1 MNSVNYVSFTV
12 NGIFY
17 TFFYAFNSLPKIGK
31 VRLYSFPIASLI
43 ALVSSHL
50 GERR

>member
-1 MNSVNYVSFTV
+1 MQK
-12 NGIFY
+12 IFRG
-17 TFFYAFNSLPKIGK
+17 TFFSFPKSFAILCRKIGK